1 MCPGRSE
8 ETQAE
13 STKEQNTARNS
24 NEVEGGLGA
33 SWPEMGAVYTFLM
46 ARVTSYEESRVTT
59 GARLYLCADDLPC
72 LCTHPV
78 HTHTHTHLISPLFI
92 CSKEKLCSLSVEVES

>member
-24 NEVEGGLGA
+24 IEVEGGLGA

-59 GARLYLCADDLPC
+59 GARLFCICVPMICHAC
-72 LCTHPV
+72 V
-78 HTHTHTHLISPLFI
+78 HTLYTHTHTPFGVLTRQCYGTLYQ
-92 CSKEKLCSLSVEVES
+92 

>member
-46 ARVTSYEESRVTT
+46 ARVTSYEENRVTT
-59 GARLYLCADDLPC
+59 GARLYCICVPMISSV
-72 LCTHPV
+72 CTHTLTFDFNSV
-78 HTHTHTHLISPLFI
+78 HLLQRETLLSS
-92 CSKEKLCSLSVEVES
+92 CGRQKLNK